1 MESKFFKEIEKIMN
15 VKTINDFQKELRT
28 KIRDKFEIEKQI
40 PILQEFYLSVS
51 LNYGRILEMGDI
63 GGLK

>member
-51 LNYGRILEMGDI
+51 LNYGRILEIGDI